1 MKDALV
7 SVEDRRFREHWG
19 VDPVGIIRS
28 VMVRA
33 QSGRWRQGGS
43 TITQQLARN
52 IFLNN
57 SRTFDRKI
65 REAILSLALESK
77 FSKDQILELY
87 LNKVYFGGGAYGVD
101 PPRASSS
108 AIRASSFRWARR
120 RSSPA
125 WSRRLRTIRP
135 RPMPRP
141 PWTAPR
147 WCWKPWSMPAR

>member
-19 VDPVGIIRS
+19 VDPVGIMRS

-65 REAILSLALESK
+65 REAMLSLALESK

-101 PPRASSS
+101 RPRASSS
-108 AIRASSFRWARR
+108 AIRASSSLGEAAIIAGLVKA
-120 RSSPA
+120 P
-125 WSRRLRTIRP
+125 RTIRP